1 MHNHMHQHHQQQ
13 QQSHPHSHADLHG
26 SLSVS
31 HDGQSVSGGSEVDAA
46 TSAGGSSG
54 GSGSSSAVSLSLSS
68 SPPGMPVTGSRSDGN
83 VSLSSAGLSSPHMS
97 SAASS
102 PASAAVAPSNG
113 NGSTNGGALSHSGAS
128 LPIIGSASSV
138 SSGSD
143 DGTILFVGDLSRSVR
158 EEELAALFAPFGTLQ
173 AIDIKRDRLTQ
184 NNLGYG
190 FVQLATRAEAT
201 RAKKALHA
209 FELHGRK
216 IRIGLAKKNT
226 TLFIGDLDGS
236 INTAQLVR
244 AFEPFGHIVVEE
256 TFVKQPSGKY
266 VSHTSARVGEGV
278 GVGWGALLCVHAA
291 DASVT
296 SSFSPPSQ

>member
-1 MHNHMHQHHQQQ
+1 MHNNMHHHQQQ
-13 QQSHPHSHADLHG
+13 QQHHPHADLHG
-26 SLSVS
+26 GLSLS
-31 HDGQSVSGGSEVDAA
+31 HDGQSVGGGSEVDAA
-46 TSAGGSSG
+46 TSAGGSG
-54 GSGSSSAVSLSLSS
+54 GSGSGGVSLSLSS
-68 SPPGMPVTGSRSDGN
+68 SPPGMAVSGSRSDGN
-83 VSLSSAGLSSPHMS
+83 VSLSSAGLSSPQMS

-113 NGSTNGGALSHSGAS
+113 NGSTNGAMTNSSAS

-266 VSHTSARVGEGV
+266 VSHTLSGGREDGG
-278 GVGWGALLCVHAA
+278 GWGALLCVHCRC
-291 DASVT
+291 
-296 SSFSPPSQ
+296 